1 MRACLPALLR
11 HYPVCVRG
19 DAANVRFTHVT
30 GMAGCA
36 RAGCLATIQSRQLA
50 PDKDTK
56 ALVLAICDSVEQA
69 VRAGAACTEQDCRD
83 DDRGGGALGHD
94 TPASVDEAPVA
105 QALVDI
111 RAAAQG
117 WL

>member
-1 MRACLPALLR
+1 M
-11 HYPVCVRG
+11 
-19 DAANVRFTHVT
+19 
-30 GMAGCA
+30 
-36 RAGCLATIQSRQLA
+36 
-50 PDKDTK
+50 
-56 ALVLAICDSVEQA
+56 AICDRVEQA
-69 VRAGAACTEQDCRD
+69 VRAGAACTEHDCGE

-94 TPASVDEAPVA
+94 TLGSVDEAPVA